1 MYVERGA
8 NKQREREG
16 HPRRR
21 SRHPLARPFPSRAA
35 LPNPPGRTAL
45 LALVLCPSVLGL
57 HMPGPTSACHRPWS
71 RPVRS
76 AHRAPRAPSSA
87 AVPAASLFSP
97 LSRPS
102 FSPLPLSPGRRGGG
116 RRRGLH
122 PGDRGTCARMGE
134 RERGLSVAS
143 LSSTSLSPLPSPPPP
158 PPRSRPPPTTPASR
172 PPTRPATA
180 TPTTTCTTSASSRTR
195 ATRRSARAT
204 RARTGRSARPNG
216 AREGGGSEGGGGGGQ
231 SR

>member
-158 PPRSRPPPTTPASR
+158 PRSRPPPTTPASR